1 MPYVDIADKTT
12 LDKIYNIVSA
22 DGVYGF
28 IEHMDILSPL
38 QRVEYIGMNANYTP
52 LVVTKGGGYS
62 LNSWADFLW
71 LKANKPYMVKSDG
84 TPDYRLN
91 ENDYTKKAD

>member
-28 IEHMDILSPL
+28 IEHNDILSPS
-38 QRVEYIGMNANYTP
+38 QRVEYIGMNASYTP
-52 LVVTKGGGYS
+52 LVVTNGGGYS
-62 LNSWADFLW
+62 LN
-71 LKANKPYMVKSDG
+71 
-84 TPDYRLN
+84 
-91 ENDYTKKAD
+91 